1 MVTIAKERRPLFV
14 PNDSATA
21 VISSS
26 VDITGSVKVVG
37 SLAVSQGIT
46 GSIKEASTN
55 KPFILAG
62 ANISTT
68 YNSYGQWVIT
78 GTGGGSGEG
87 GGGSGGN
94 TTPIEVVNTDITLT
108 NESVVNVTGL
118 TAPRLITLPSS
129 PTIGKTIQILN
140 GDGSASS
147 SKYVLTTGSVG
158 QLVDSRT
165 YPQPAL
171 IQPYSF
177 VQYTYTGNNWLPTFT
192 KTKTL
197 EESWIDFAKSN
208 NTPNVYAGSQNVT
221 VGIQFTCVSESLLFG
236 YRLKLN
242 LDSSKDLDIKV
253 WNNNQSLI
261 TKTITVTGATDTLYF
276 FDNPVSLSKGQTYF
290 LTLRE
295 TSGTYYY
302 FMYPGSA
309 GASAFPANFKTSA
322 LILNAAYC
330 YGDYD
335 SQPNNYLNQA
345 VGVFAPIEPI
355 IFG

>member
-1 MVTIAKERRPLFV
+1 MVTIAKERRPLLV
-14 PNDSATA
+14 PNESKTI
-21 VISSS
+21 ISSS
-26 VDITGSVKVVG
+26 IEITGSVQIVG
-37 SLAVSQGIT
+37 ALNVSQGIT

-62 ANISTT
+62 ANISTN

-78 GTGGGSGEG
+78 GTGGGSGGES
-87 GGGSGGN
+87 GGGSAN
-94 TTPIEVVNTDITLT
+94 TTPVEVIDTNIELT
-108 NESVVNVTGL
+108 NESIVNFTGL

-129 PTIGKTIQILN
+129 PTVGKTIQIFN
-140 GDGSASS
+140 GDGSANS
-147 SKYVLTTGSVG
+147 SKYVLATGSSG

-165 YPQPAL
+165 YSQPAL
-171 IQPYSF
+171 LQPYSF

-192 KTKTL
+192 KTKIL
-197 EESWIDFAKSN
+197 EESWIDFAKSI

-253 WNNNQSLI
+253 WNNSQALI
-261 TKTITVTGATDTLYF
+261 TKTITVTGAIDTLYF

-335 SQPNNYLNQA
+335 SQPHAYLNQA

-355 IFG
+355 IFA